1 MKPVQR
7 RMASSPSCLL
17 VLDVEGTL
25 FDSDVHLPGTEINS
39 TIWQAIA
46 KVLGEEAQQEE
57 ICTHRKW
64 TNGEYASYLDWMRD
78 TVDIHLRHGL
88 QEDTFKELIQSASYN
103 PGVEEAMTNLN
114 RSRYEP
120 VLITGGFLELA
131 RRAQIDFGI
140 NHVFAACEYYF
151 NEHGELSSYNLLP
164 CDFEGKIDFIELM
177 LREYE
182 MGSDQWIFIGDGK
195 NDVPIARRAPKSVGF
210 RPDPELETVVDES
223 IDDFGQLLQVLDT
236 EEQNSEW

>member
-1 MKPVQR
+1 MKPDQR
-7 RMASSPSCLL
+7 WRASSSSWLL

-46 KVLGEEAQQEE
+46 KVLGDEAQEEE
-57 ICTHRKW
+57 ISTHEKW
-64 TNGEYASYLDWMRD
+64 TKGEYASYLDWMRD
-78 TVDIHLRHGL
+78 TIDIHVRHGL
-88 QEDTFKELIQSASYN
+88 KEDTFKELIQSASYN
-103 PGVEEAMTNLN
+103 PGVEEAMTALD

-151 NEHGELSSYNLLP
+151 NEQGELSSYNLLP
-164 CDFEGKIDFIELM
+164 CDFEGKIDFIDMM

-182 MGSDQWIFIGDGK
+182 MGSDEWIFVGDGK
-195 NDVPIARRAPKSVGF
+195 NDVPIAKHAPKSVGF
-210 RPDPELETVVDES
+210 RPDPELKLVVDDC
-223 IDDFGQLLQVLDT
+223 IADFGQLLQVLDV
-236 EEQNSEW
+236 QDRSSAW